1 MVINK
6 RQLILFTIIALTS
19 IVIISAIFVGCNT
32 AVTAS
37 TTKSSPP
44 TIVIDAGHGGEDG
57 GAVASDGT
65 NEKNINLKIAEKLN
79 SFFLSG
85 GYKTEMIRTDDTAI
99 YDKNT
104 ESIKSKKVSD
114 MHNRLKIFNKNSNR
128 VIISIHQNKFEQEKY
143 SGTQIFY
150 SPNNENSRLLA
161 KNIQSSVTGMLQPDN
176 TRENKKADKN
186 IYLLYNCTNPSVIVE
201 CGFISNPSELKKLKT
216 DEYQTQMAFSIF
228 CGCLEYISNSSNK
241 AIT

>member
-6 RQLILFTIIALTS
+6 RQLILFTIIVLTS

-32 AVTAS
+32 AATAS

-128 VIISIHQNKFEQEKY
+128 VVISIHQNKFE
-143 SGTQIFY
+143 
-150 SPNNENSRLLA
+150 
-161 KNIQSSVTGMLQPDN
+161 
-176 TRENKKADKN
+176 
-186 IYLLYNCTNPSVIVE
+186 
-201 CGFISNPSELKKLKT
+201 
-216 DEYQTQMAFSIF
+216 
-228 CGCLEYISNSSNK
+228 
-241 AIT
+241 